1 MIKTLRMFSTG
12 AHMHR
17 AGKSVG
23 EVLGKVDA
31 LKENK
36 KFLEALR
43 ELRKIEGKFPDYVK
57 IILRYQGEIKYALLE
72 EQGKL
77 PSMPKIGR

>member
-1 MIKTLRMFSTG
+1 MMKTLRMFSTG

-36 KFLEALR
+36 KFLEALS
-43 ELRKIEGKFPDYVK
+43 ELSKIEGRFPDYVK
-57 IILRYQGEIKYALLE
+57 IIQRYQGEIKYALLE
-72 EQGKL
+72 EQGNCL
-77 PSMPKIGR
+77 VCLR

>member
-1 MIKTLRMFSTG
+1 MKAVRMFSTS
-12 AHMHR
+12 AHIHR
-17 AGKSVG
+17 AGNAVG
-23 EVLGKVDA
+23 EVLGKVDV

-43 ELRKIEGKFPDYVK
+43 ELSKIEGKFPAYVK
-57 IILRYQGEIKYALLE
+57 IIQRYQGEIKYALLE

-77 PSMPKIGR
+77 PSMPKVGR

>member
-43 ELRKIEGKFPDYVK
+43 ELSKIEGKFPDYVK
-57 IILRYQGEIKYALLE
+57 IIQR
-72 EQGKL
+72 
-77 PSMPKIGR
+77 

>member
-1 MIKTLRMFSTG
+1 MMKTLRMFSTG

-23 EVLGKVDA
+23 EVLCKVDA

-36 KFLEALR
+36 KFLEALS
-43 ELRKIEGKFPDYVK
+43 ELSKIEGRFPDYVK
-57 IILRYQGEIKYALLE
+57 RYQGEIKYALLE